1 MLYIITEDSNSA
13 RVFWE
18 IVVNE
23 FRGKNNYILVP
34 LFKGKDSKDSGGNT
48 TLKSQVTQLIDSL
61 NTYDELLVVFDNINN
76 SRNFNKVR
84 FIKWALNICKIYNIN
99 IRFTDYYC
107 FEEVY
112 LSYSE
117 LIDMYMKCNYKK
129 IVLDTLKFVNASI
142 TNYKDY
148 YDRNNK
154 VIDDFIN
161 YYKKD
166 SGYNREHFANALL
179 IEVTQTIGYRFKII
193 KSGDCFYNQGAC
205 WLLNCEDIRKSMKN
219 EYEINSICKNRCK
232 FKCKDC
238 VTKEKLV
245 DLNNNSILKN
255 STCDLLEVECI

>member
-154 VIDDFIN
+154 LNSQKF
-161 YYKKD
+161 
-166 SGYNREHFANALL
+166 SQL
-179 IEVTQTIGYRFKII
+179 IS
-193 KSGDCFYNQGAC
+193 KS
-205 WLLNCEDIRKSMKN
+205 I
-219 EYEINSICKNRCK
+219 
-232 FKCKDC
+232 
-238 VTKEKLV
+238 
-245 DLNNNSILKN
+245 
-255 STCDLLEVECI
+255 STCLAGICLLEIIFVMVNRSCSAIKRNKWIWRYFIILASDIT